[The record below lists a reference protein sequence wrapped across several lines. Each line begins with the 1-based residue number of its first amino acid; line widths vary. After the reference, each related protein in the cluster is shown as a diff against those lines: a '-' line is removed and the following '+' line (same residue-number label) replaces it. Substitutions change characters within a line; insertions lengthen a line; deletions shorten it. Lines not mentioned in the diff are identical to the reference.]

1 MTTVDIVFRYSTPP
15 DESVAISINRMREVY
30 GVRKIAFDEKEST
43 IRVEYD
49 ATRLDATEISNLL
62 RNAGLDLKER
72 VQLV

>member
-30 GVRKIAFDEKEST
+30 GVRKITFDEKEST

-49 ATRLDATEISNLL
+49 ATRLDATEIANLL
-62 RNAGLDLKER
+62 RNAGLDLKQR

>member
-1 MTTVDIVFRYSTPP
+1 MTSVDIVFRYSTPP
-15 DESVAISINRMREVY
+15 DESVAISINRIREVY
-30 GVRKIAFDEKEST
+30 GVRKITFDEKEST

-49 ATRLDATEISNLL
+49 ATRLDATEIANLL